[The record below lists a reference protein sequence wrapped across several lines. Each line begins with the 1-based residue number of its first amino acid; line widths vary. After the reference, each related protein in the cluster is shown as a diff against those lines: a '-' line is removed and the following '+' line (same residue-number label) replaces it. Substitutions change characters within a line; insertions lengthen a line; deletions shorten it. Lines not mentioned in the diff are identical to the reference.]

1 MAVDLI
7 SRRMASKRRRPRH
20 PLPFALLALTVVA
33 AAIAS
38 PLALLMLAPALVLI
52 AVLLSGRAPGEQL
65 LLRWAARR
73 KRRPRAART
82 IERQYAAVFVRRVG
96 RLIAD
101 ALAMRP
107 PPRALPPTP
116 A

>member
-1 MAVDLI
+1 MIGETA
-7 SRRMASKRRRPRH
+7 SRRTPVRRARLRH
-20 PLPFALLALTVVA
+20 PLPFALLVLVVVA
-33 AAIAS
+33 AALVS
-38 PLALLMLAPALVLI
+38 PLGLLMLAPALVL
-52 AVLLSGRAPGEQL
+52 VGLLLSGHAPGEEL
-65 LLRWAARR
+65 LLRWANRHKRPPRPARR
-73 KRRPRAART
+73 

-107 PPRALPPTP
+107 PPCAGSPTP